1 MFKGEGGWVGIIGTI
16 LFIVLAYDILKNFQG
31 ATAIENSS
39 FTGGVNTIKAL
50 QGR

>member
-16 LFIVLAYDILKNFQG
+16 LFV
-31 ATAIENSS
+31 AITNSS
-39 FTGGVNTIKAL
+39 FTGGANVIKAL

>member
-16 LFIVLAYDILKNFQG
+16 LFVVLAYNILRNYQG
-31 ATAIENSS
+31 AVAVTNSGFS
-39 FTGGVNTIKAL
+39 GSVNMIKAL

>member
-16 LFIVLAYDILKNFQG
+16 LFIVLAYNILKNYQG
-31 ATAIENSS
+31 AVAITNSS
-39 FTGGVNTIKAL
+39 LTGGANVIKAL